1 MAIIVGGGGPPSGS
15 IFREPVNPP
24 VPLGGGGI
32 HWFGP
37 GGSGVYY
44 PQPVGVPHGFGPGG
58 PVFGGR
64 PVHFPLQGI
73 PPFHGFGG
81 IHGIPIPGPHPM
93 GGGLAH
99 IAARRAG
106 RRAIAL
112 RRALY

>member
-44 PQPVGVPHGFGPGG
+44 PQPVGVPHGFG
-58 PVFGGR
+58 
-64 PVHFPLQGI
+64 
-73 PPFHGFGG
+73 G